1 MIIDYLAEP
10 WFVLFMILG
19 GLGAVIS
26 VGLFILMATVSDAE
40 PPIKVPVM
48 IGGVLFVILYG
59 GLAGKFQ
66 TRKESTELYRSTP
79 VVYDLK
85 TKIIL
90 VDTTFGHVHQ
100 IYDASKISGI
110 RKIKPV
116 IVVNELENVVGWTYK
131 TTVSVIGDS
140 L

>member
-1 MIIDYLAEP
+1 MIIEYLFEP
-10 WFVLFMILG
+10 WMMLFIIFG
-19 GLGAVIS
+19 VAVS
-26 VGLFILMATVSDAE
+26 VVSVWLFILMATVSQAE
-40 PPIKVPVM
+40 PHIKVPVM
-48 IGGVLFVILYG
+48 VGCVIFVFFYL
-59 GLAGKFQ
+59 GLLSKFQ
-66 TRKESTELYRSTP
+66 LVGKSTELYRSSP

-100 IYDASKISGI
+100 MYDASKISGI

-116 IVVNELENVVGWTYK
+116 IAVHELKNTVGWTYK

>member
-1 MIIDYLAEP
+1 MIIDNLPEP

-19 GLGAVIS
+19 GLGTVIS
-26 VGLFILMATVSDAE
+26 VGLFILMATESDAE
-40 PPIKVPVM
+40 PHIKLPVM
-48 IGGVLFVILYG
+48 IGCVLFVIFYG

-66 TRKESTELYRSTP
+66 THKESTELYRSTP

-90 VDTTFGHVHQ
+90 VDTTFGRVHQ
-100 IYDASKISGI
+100 IYDASKISDI